1 MIRVEGVEIR
11 WHEIGHACKMYG
23 FAYGAA
29 FLALAILNS
38 SPEFKHVAQT
48 SPWIPRYVGD
58 GLAFVVTMLII
69 WRASHGSLGS
79 FGFALGTRN
88 LHLRLSVA
96 MGATLALVWIL
107 LDYSLLMLAST
118 NEAQIT
124 YPRTVTNLV
133 GMLAFQWVFVGV
145 FEEPLARGLVQT
157 YLMNQL
163 RGVVKVS
170 RWNFHVGT
178 IIAGVLFGVGHVVP
192 HVFFGQPWL
201 SIGSHVVLA
210 TLFGLLAGYVYQET
224 RSLAGPIVMH
234 NIVDGLLYTVALAY

>member
-88 LHLRLSVA
+88 LYLRLSVA
-96 MGATLALVWIL
+96 MGATLALIWIL

-118 NEAQIT
+118 NEAQIST
-124 YPRTVTNLV
+124 EGALLPDLPQPVT
-133 GMLAFQWVFVGV
+133 
-145 FEEPLARGLVQT
+145 QT
-157 YLMNQL
+157 NVLLERQL
-163 RGVVKVS
+163 H
-170 RWNFHVGT
+170 W
-178 IIAGVLFGVGHVVP
+178 
-192 HVFFGQPWL
+192 
-201 SIGSHVVLA
+201 
-210 TLFGLLAGYVYQET
+210 
-224 RSLAGPIVMH
+224 
-234 NIVDGLLYTVALAY
+234 NIVEN